1 MRTAPARLAG
11 CTLAGSELTVHDAVG
26 LEDAQLDAILAAHV
40 PPTEDARKNALAA
53 RDIDAL
59 ALKAF
64 ALAIFDEIDGR
75 HPQNTVNRAAFRS
88 RAIAYLKALL

>member
-1 MRTAPARLAG
+1 M
-11 CTLAGSELTVHDAVG
+11 SQLTVHDAVG

-40 PPTEDARKNALAA
+40 PPTEDERRTALAA

-64 ALAIFDEIDGR
+64 ALALFDEIDGR
-75 HPQNTVNRAAFRS
+75 HPQNTREPRGVSPARDCVSQGAAVR
-88 RAIAYLKALL
+88 RHM